1 MYQKPLYRNS
11 PIRHREILSL
21 IKKMQFNKEKTL
33 DTSIRSVEYNRILIG
48 EDYISNSC
56 ILSSK
61 EILGKWEGKNVDKTE
76 IKEIEYILEKEPDV
90 LIFGTGQEAVIPN
103 RNLVF
108 NLAKKGIG
116 LEVMTTPA
124 ACRTFNILISEGR
137 EPIAIL
143 IL

>member
-1 MYQKPLYRNS
+1 
-11 PIRHREILSL
+11 
-21 IKKMQFNKEKTL
+21 MQFNKEKTL